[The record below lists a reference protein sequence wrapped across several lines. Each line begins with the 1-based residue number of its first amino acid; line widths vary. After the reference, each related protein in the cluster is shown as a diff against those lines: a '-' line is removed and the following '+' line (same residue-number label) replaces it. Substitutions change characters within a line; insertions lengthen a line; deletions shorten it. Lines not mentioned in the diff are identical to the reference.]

1 VAVSTTL
8 PLIAVVLATHTFTS
22 VAAAILLVLP
32 ATAVV
37 IGFVVGIKVD
47 NAVFGL
53 EPAGTAAILPVVV
66 GVLTCVL
73 ATGAAAV
80 LGIVMSPEVKE
91 DIVLHSRPL
100 LIVPVDNTFVV
111 AATVAAAAVVAA
123 VAAAD
128 DGADGVA
135 GVVCFLAVGK
145 CSLSALI
152 SGCLL
157 GLTSLWRPFSGCVC

>member
-22 VAAAILLVLP
+22 VATAILLVLP

-37 IGFVVGIKVD
+37 IDFVVGIKVD

-53 EPAGTAAILPVVV
+53 EPAGTAAILLVVV

-80 LGIVMSPEVKE
+80 LGIAISPAAKE

-111 AATVAAAAVVAA
+111 AATVAAAVVAA

-145 CSLSALI
+145 CSLSATI